1 MVNKAIIASIMAM
14 SAIGFATG
22 LNAAQEYVVAQRFGV
37 ASHDNKPHGILFSSK
52 EHGEGMLTLSNNNGQ
67 SSLMSSN
74 MLMMTDTNN
83 KARLIIRVTDD
94 GAEMAFLDKNEK
106 ILKKFSF

>member
-1 MVNKAIIASIMAM
+1 MVKTIAFGIMAM
-14 SAIGFATG
+14 SVIGFATG
-22 LNAAQEYVVAQRFGV
+22 LNAAQEYVLAQRFGV

-52 EHGEGMLTLSNNNGQ
+52 EHGEGMLTLNNNNGQ